1 MKIKLI
7 GKGHYEVIHKG
18 KYIGKFDKYD
28 LDTLNNAQVGAI
40 LNFAD

>member
-18 KYIGKFDKYD
+18 KSIGEFDTCD
-28 LDTLNNAQVGAI
+28 LDILNNAQVGAT
-40 LNFAD
+40 LNLAD